1 MIIIKSPREIDLMR
15 EAGKVVGLIWEK
27 IPEIINPGVSTAE
40 INSAVER
47 LMAENGSVGAEKGY
61 YGYPASV
68 CVSVNEQ
75 ILHGIPSPKV
85 ILRDGDIVTLD
96 LVVLKNGYMADS
108 ARTFA
113 VGICGERQKR
123 MIAIAKQCF
132 DNAIS
137 LVAPGVHLGD
147 ICHAIGET
155 AKANGCSV
163 PRDYTGHGIGTHMH
177 EDPYIP
183 CYGTAGT
190 GPLLREGMTLAIEP
204 MVLEGK
210 PEVRVL
216 KDGWTVV
223 SKDGK
228 LTSHY
233 ENTVVVTKDGC
244 EVLTYSEAEKKVRKE
259 AGN

>member
-1 MIIIKSPREIDLMR
+1 MIPVKNERELEIMR
-15 EAGKVVGLIWEK
+15 KACKITAAARALAGEMVR
-27 IPEIINPGVSTAE
+27 PGVTTKQ
-40 INSAVER
+40 IDKAVHDYIV
-47 LMAENGSVGAEKGY
+47 SQGAKPTFLH
-61 YGYPASV
+61 YGGFPASV
-68 CVSVNEQ
+68 CISVNEQ
-75 ILHGIPSPKV
+75 ILHGIPSKKV

-96 LVVLKNGYMADS
+96 LVALKNGYMADS
-108 ARTFA
+108 ARTYEVA
-113 VGICGERQKR
+113 ICGERQKR

-137 LVAPGVHLGD
+137 LLKPGAHLGD

-163 PRDYTGHGIGTHMH
+163 PTDYTGHGIGTHMH

-183 CYGTAGT
+183 CFGTAGT
-190 GPLLREGMTLAIEP
+190 GTKMREGMTLAIEP
-204 MVLEGK
+204 MILEGR
-210 PEVRVL
+210 PDVRVL

-223 SKDGK
+223 AKDGK

-244 EVLTYSEAEKKVRKE
+244 EVLTYSEAEKKARKE
-259 AGN
+259 TGN

>member
-1 MIIIKSPREIDLMR
+1 MIIIKSPREIDLMK
-15 EAGKVVGLIWEK
+15 EAGKVVGYVWEK
-27 IPEIINPGVSTAE
+27 IPEIIVPGVSTSE
-40 INSAVER
+40 INSEVER
-47 LMAENGSVGAEKGY
+47 LLSECGATAAEKGY

-68 CVSVNEQ
+68 CVSINEQ
-75 ILHGIPSPKV
+75 ILHGIPSKKV

-96 LVVLKNGYMADS
+96 LVAAKNGYMADS
-108 ARTFA
+108 ARTYC

-123 MIAIAKQCF
+123 IIAIAEQCF
-132 DNAIS
+132 HNAMS
-137 LVAPGVHLGD
+137 LVKPGAHLGD
-147 ICHAIGET
+147 ICHMIGET

-183 CYGTAGT
+183 CFGTAGT
-190 GPLLREGMTLAIEP
+190 GPILREGMTLAIEP
-204 MVLEGK
+204 MILEGK

-233 ENTVVVTKDGC
+233 ENTIVVTKDGY
-244 EVLTYSEAEKKVRKE
+244 EVLTYSEAEKLALKE
-259 AGN
+259 ASI